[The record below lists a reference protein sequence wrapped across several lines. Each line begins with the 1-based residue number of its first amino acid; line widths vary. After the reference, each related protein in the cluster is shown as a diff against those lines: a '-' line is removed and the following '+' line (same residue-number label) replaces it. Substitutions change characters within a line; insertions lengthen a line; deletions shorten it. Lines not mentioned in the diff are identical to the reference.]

1 VAHVW
6 SCKVDFSP
14 TLLSYAFGM
23 TPEIIEKYN
32 AKTMVEKYIFNP
44 GKG

>member
-6 SCKVDFSP
+6 PCKVDFLP

-32 AKTMVEKYIFNP
+32 AKTAGGKYIFNP
-44 GKG
+44 NKG